1 MNEVEARVTVG
12 SGARAPDFDLPRVEP
27 EGRVALADYR
37 GRAPLLLALFRS
49 FECPFCRRL
58 MAALKESAGELDA
71 FGIETLGVTT
81 TPVRAARLYARYRPP
96 GLALASDPS
105 LGVHRAY
112 GLPIYRVTTEEPTR
126 WPERVNLEDLKNL
139 HLNPTGEL
147 PEALPAREAG
157 AALNR
162 IDGFEIIRT
171 DERGPPDDASPLVGY
186 FLIDR
191 AGTVRWHFVE
201 ARDDP
206 AQYGRHPSRADLLA
220 AARSLPS

>member
-1 MNEVEARVTVG
+1 MDQDEAGRTVG
-12 SGARAPDFDLPRVEP
+12 AGGRAPDFDLPRVEP
-27 EGRVALADYR
+27 EGRVALADFR

-58 MAALKESAGELDA
+58 MSALKDSAGDLGD

-96 GLALASDPS
+96 GLALASDPT

-112 GLPIYRVTTEEPTR
+112 GLPIYRFTTEGPTR
-126 WPERVNLEDLKNL
+126 WPEQISVNDLRTIR
-139 HLNPTGEL
+139 LNPTGEL
-147 PEALPAREAG
+147 PEALPVPEAA
-157 AALNR
+157 AALDR

-171 DERGPPDDASPLVGY
+171 DEQGPPDDVSPLVGY

-191 AGTVRWHFVE
+191 TGTVRWRFVD
-201 ARDDP
+201 ALNDP
-206 AQYGRHPSRADLLA
+206 AQYGRHPSRAELLA